1 MNEATNTYLND
12 EKLFR
17 LNKINR
23 IEDYFTTEI
32 KERESVS
39 KKLNNY
45 IAAFDY
51 LDKILIILSATSG
64 RICIIS
70 FTSIIGAPAV
80 IASANFSLIFS
91 LTTGIIKKLLQ
102 TTINKKKK
110 HNEIFAFARS
120 KLNSTETLI
129 SQASIDSVIGHE
141 KYQTII
147 SEKEKYERMKENI
160 RMMKIDELNEKYK
173 NIRENNGDA

>member
-1 MNEATNTYLND
+1 MNEATNAYLND

-17 LNKINR
+17 LNRINK
-23 IEDYFTTEI
+23 IEDYFTTES

-80 IASANFSLIFS
+80 IASANFRLIF
-91 LTTGIIKKLLQ
+91 
-102 TTINKKKK
+102 
-110 HNEIFAFARS
+110 F
-120 KLNSTETLI
+120 
-129 SQASIDSVIGHE
+129 
-141 KYQTII
+141 
-147 SEKEKYERMKENI
+147 
-160 RMMKIDELNEKYK
+160 
-173 NIRENNGDA
+173 